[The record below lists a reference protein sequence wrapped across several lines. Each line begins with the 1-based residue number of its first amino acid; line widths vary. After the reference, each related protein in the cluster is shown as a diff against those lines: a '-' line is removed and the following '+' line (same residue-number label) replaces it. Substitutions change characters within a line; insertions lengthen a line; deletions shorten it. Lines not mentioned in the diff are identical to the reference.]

1 MKFKTFEFKGVL
13 VTTDLP
19 ESDVPCGS
27 CFDCCSKLSPY
38 LTEEEFLSGKYN
50 YTFLKIDGFDK
61 PIIAVPKAEHGG
73 CMYLVN
79 ERCTIYNRRPKSCRQ
94 FDCRIPES
102 SHPKI
107 TNKFEVKL

>member
-1 MKFKTFEFKGVL
+1 MKFKTFEFKGVI
-13 VTTDLP
+13 VSTDLQ

-50 YTFLKIDGFDK
+50 YTFLRVDGFDK
-61 PIIAVPKAEHGG
+61 PVIAVPKAEHGG

-79 ERCTIYNRRPKSCRQ
+79 NKCTIYERRPKSCRQ
-94 FDCRIPES
+94 FDCRTPES
-102 SHPKI
+102 GHHKI
-107 TNKFEVKL
+107 TNKFEVK